1 MAFAAV
7 VEARFVLVAAKG
19 GRGAP
24 YWGGAAMGRRVLVV
38 GGGGAIVACR
48 GGWAMSV
55 ESG

>member
-1 MAFAAV
+1 MAFAAA
-7 VEARFVLVAAKG
+7 VEARVVLVAANG
-19 GRGAP
+19 GRGGP
-24 YWGGAAMGRRVLVV
+24 YWGTIGRMVLAV